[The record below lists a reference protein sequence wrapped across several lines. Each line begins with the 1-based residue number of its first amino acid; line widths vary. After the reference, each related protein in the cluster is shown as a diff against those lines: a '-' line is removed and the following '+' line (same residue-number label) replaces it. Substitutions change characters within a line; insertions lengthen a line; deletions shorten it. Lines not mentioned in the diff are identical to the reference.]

1 MYNQRKIQEIK
12 KERDKYEKEVVERA
26 LKNVPERDRTFTNLS
41 GIEVKRLYTPEDVK
55 GKDYLRDIG
64 FPGQYP
70 YTRGV
75 FPAGFRG
82 REWTRRQVCG
92 FGTPVETNGRLRF
105 LFDNGQTGFSVV
117 FDHPTAN
124 NLDSDHELAVGFV
137 GREGC
142 PMDTLWDMQT
152 LLEGLDQKAISAN
165 LITGSPSVFAMYL
178 AVADERGVPW
188 DCLRGTLQNF
198 VLTGFSHGPKV
209 RDNMRYSVDQIEF
222 TTQHMPFWNPLSVA
236 VRNVRDAGCTAVQEM
251 VFGLAGGMAYADHMI
266 KRGHDIDRFASRITF
281 FLNAHNDFFE
291 EVAKYRAMR
300 RMWAKIMRERYV
312 AKDPRSWMMRFHVQ
326 TSGDSLT
333 AQQPLN
339 NIVRTSLQALAAV
352 LGGAQSMHVNSVD
365 EAFAIPT
372 EDAAVLSLRTQ
383 QIILYESGVANT
395 VDPLGGSYFLEHLT
409 DRMEEEAWKLIEK
422 IDGMGGMVEACVAG
436 WVSRQTQDAAW
447 EYQKQVEKKERV
459 IVGVNEFSSREEGVP
474 IEIFELDAELERR
487 QVERLKKVLRER
499 DEAQAEKAKKNLLE
513 VCCSAENSMPAT
525 IEAVKAYVTVGEIG
539 SIYDQACGQAFTSAC
554 ASKS

>member
-1 MYNQRKIQEIK
+1 MYDKEKLDEIK
-12 KERDKYEKEVVERA
+12 EEREKYEKEVVEKTLRN
-26 LKNVPERDRTFTNLS
+26 KPEQNRNFTNLS
-41 GIEVKRLYTPEDVK
+41 GIEVKRLYTPGDVK
-55 GKDYLRDIG
+55 DQDYLRDIG

-92 FGTPVETNGRLRF
+92 FGTPVETNERLRF

-124 NLDSDHELAVGFV
+124 NLDSDHELAAGFV

-142 PMDTLWDMQT
+142 PIDTLWDMQT
-152 LLEGLDQKAISAN
+152 LLEGLDQKKISAN
-165 LITGSPSVFAMYL
+165 LITGSASVFAMYL
-178 AVADERGVPW
+178 AVADERGVPY
-188 DCLRGTLQNF
+188 DCLKGTLQNF
-198 VLTGFSHGPKV
+198 VLTGFSHGGKV
-209 RDNMRYSVDQIEF
+209 RDNMRYSVDQMEF
-222 TTQHMPFWNPLSVA
+222 ASHHIPLWNPLSIS

-251 VFGLAGGMAYADHMI
+251 AFGLAGGIDYADHMI
-266 KRGHDIDRFASRITF
+266 KRGLDIDQFASRITF

-300 RMWAKIMRERYV
+300 RMWAKIMKERFG

-339 NIVRTSLQALAAV
+339 NIVRTSLQALSAV
-352 LGGAQSMHVNSVD
+352 LGGVQSMHVNSVD

-383 QIILYESGVANT
+383 QIILYESGAANT
-395 VDPLGGSYFLEHLT
+395 VDPLGGSYYVENLT
-409 DRMEEEAWKLIEK
+409 DRMEEKCWKLIDK
-422 IDGMGGMVEACVAG
+422 IDSMGGMTEACASG
-436 WVSRQTQDAAW
+436 WVARQTQDAAW
-447 EYQKQVEKKERV
+447 EYQRQVDSRERI
-459 IVGVNEFSSREEGVP
+459 IVGVNEFQSEEDRVP
-474 IEIFELDAELERR
+474 IEVFELDAALEKK
-487 QVERLKKVLRER
+487 QVERLKKVLKER
-499 DEAQAEKAKKNLLE
+499 DEAKAEKARKELLD
-513 VCCSAENSMPAT
+513 VCRGSENSMPAT

-539 SIYDQACGQAFTSAC
+539 RIYDEAFGQEYSASC
-554 ASKS
+554 ASKY